1 MIGSCQIMKHT
12 PHIPRENA
20 AGDFMQATQTK
31 IESDANHMHLCQ
43 FQKHKCAII
52 SYCAQKF
59 LSAEY
64 ISKE

>member
-1 MIGSCQIMKHT
+1 
-12 PHIPRENA
+12 
-20 AGDFMQATQTK
+20 MQATQTK

-43 FQKHKCAII
+43 FEKHKCAII